1 MGVAA
6 RQGAHEAFAMTQSL
20 EFHRSER
27 LTLGVEL
34 ELQLVDHRDGDLTR
48 AASDLVT
55 ITQARYP
62 QLDIKLEI
70 TESMIEVATGIQR
83 GYAGV
88 LGDLRALRDA
98 VCECA
103 ALLNVGVCG
112 GGAHPFQ
119 SWTERHI
126 VAAPRMNYISD
137 LYGYL
142 AKQFTVFGQHVHVG
156 CPDGD
161 AAIRLVHGLSRYIP
175 QFIALAASSPF
186 LRGTDTAFD
195 CARMN
200 TVAAFPLSG
209 RMPFVLDWEQ
219 FNVYFEK
226 MRSTG
231 VVQSMKDFYWD
242 ILPKPEFGTV
252 EVRVF
257 DTPLSIERAATLAS
271 YVQGVARLVL
281 ANSDAVIDEDA
292 YLVYSFN
299 RFQACRFGLRGEIVD
314 PETRARV
321 RLDNDVR
328 STIERINALEPGLAE
343 PALVDLEHCLTR
355 GNDSSWLRAE
365 LDRAGSL
372 EMLVKAATQRF
383 LQSDA
388 NFAQAARR

>member
-1 MGVAA
+1 MS
-6 RQGAHEAFAMTQSL
+6 ESL
-20 EFHRSER
+20 EFHPSER

-34 ELQLVDHRDGDLTR
+34 ELQLIDHRDGDLTR

-55 ITQARYP
+55 ITQTRHP

-70 TESMIEVATGIQR
+70 TESMIEIATGIQR
-83 GYAGV
+83 DYTGV

-98 VCECA
+98 VCESA
-103 ALLNVGVCG
+103 ELLNVGVCG

-161 AAIRLVHGLSRYIP
+161 AAIRLAHGLSRYIP
-175 QFIALAASSPF
+175 HFIALAASSPF
-186 LRGTDTAFD
+186 LRGIDTTFD

-200 TVAAFPLSG
+200 SIAAFPLSG
-209 RMPFVLDWEQ
+209 RMPFVQDWEQ
-219 FNVYFEK
+219 FNTYFEK

-231 VVQSMKDFYWD
+231 IVQSMKDFYWD
-242 ILPKPEFGTV
+242 IRPKPEYGTV

-257 DTPLSIERAATLAS
+257 DTPLSVDRAATLAS

-281 ANSDAVIDEDA
+281 DNADCAINEDE
-292 YLVYSFN
+292 YLVYPFN

-314 PETRARV
+314 PKTRKRV
-321 RLDNDVR
+321 RLDQDIR
-328 STIERINALEPGLAE
+328 AMIERIMVSSPGLEE
-343 PALVDLEHCLTR
+343 PALLDLEHCLGQ
-355 GNDSSWLRAE
+355 GNDSSWLRREFA
-365 LDRAGSL
+365 RVGSMG
-372 EMLVKAATQRF
+372 MLMKASTQRF
-383 LQSDA
+383 LQNGASL
-388 NFAQAARR
+388 AR